1 MYCRVENYNRYV
13 ICNLCSLG
21 YCIIYNRSVIS
32 YYTSNFAFKFRNN
45 FYLTSHINFTLIVG
59 NEKARE
65 ATVAVRYV
73 QNPEEFDDIFTRHDS
88 SHHTARTTPF
98 DLGCFPFPVSPPPVF
113 SSTLV
118 SLFRP
123 RDLIRTSS
131 QKRCVW
137 IFPFAPSKNR
147 GNPGQELN
155 HSQARLIDV
164 FASNG
169 TMYSRQRCN
178 VVLGRDSVHRGNGKT
193 FKAPRNTKC
202 SCVRYLCESRR

>member
-1 MYCRVENYNRYV
+1 MKKLERLLLRLDMCKIPR
-13 ICNLCSLG
+13 NL
-21 YCIIYNRSVIS
+21 
-32 YYTSNFAFKFRNN
+32 TT
-45 FYLTSHINFTLIVG
+45 YL
-59 NEKARE
+59 
-65 ATVAVRYV
+65 
-73 QNPEEFDDIFTRHDS
+73 FDMIPL
-88 SHHTARTTPF
+88 TTPHV
-98 DLGCFPFPVSPPPVF
+98 LHPLISVASLSPFSPF